1 MSICDSNARIVQ
13 QTIIGCMCVSQSLIQ
28 NDVDLLDTRKH
39 CEKGNLRVKPIKGT
53 AVFWY
58 NYLSDGRG
66 WVGEQDE
73 YSLHGGCVVTRGT
86 KWVANNWINVDP
98 DYQRQARYQQ
108 FVSQQ
113 QDKQEQEE
121 LISEMNSDQHIERHQ
136 DL

>member
-1 MSICDSNARIVQ
+1 MFISCNCCSMLPSA
-13 QTIIGCMCVSQSLIQ
+13 
-28 NDVDLLDTRKH
+28 
-39 CEKGNLRVKPIKGT
+39 
-53 AVFWY
+53 
-58 NYLSDGRG
+58 G

-98 DYQRQARYQQ
+98 DYQRQVRYQQ

-113 QDKQEQEE
+113 ETQEQEE
-121 LISEMNSDQHIERHQ
+121 LISELNTDQHIKTHE